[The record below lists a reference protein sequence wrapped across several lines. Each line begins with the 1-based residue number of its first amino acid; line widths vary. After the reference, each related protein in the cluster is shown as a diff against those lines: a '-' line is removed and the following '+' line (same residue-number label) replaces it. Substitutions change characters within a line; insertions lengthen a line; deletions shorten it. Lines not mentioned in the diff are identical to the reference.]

1 MRRTGGAVLLVIM
14 AAATSACA
22 VRMGHS
28 GPVPY
33 AVLGAYEPADATPDD
48 VAARITAA
56 GAQLALLA
64 VRADSAWFRAVARRT
79 GLTLSGPANAD
90 GVFLGFLGSE
100 PIGDTTVVLDYDG
113 GQFTLQDALYR
124 VGKERALDLMAL
136 HVATESDA
144 RPLVRRL
151 LRYLAT
157 DVDATSAVVI
167 GVAAETEAAADS
179 VATMLAP
186 AFTDAR
192 RCMDRPED
200 RAAARSAGPHL
211 RLFYGPEA
219 RLGCDAAQPLDAP
232 GAPVLAHLVVLR

>member
-1 MRRTGGAVLLVIM
+1 MRRTLVSVLWLTL
-14 AAATSACA
+14 AAATSSCA
-22 VRMGHS
+22 VRMGRS

-33 AVLGAYEPADATPDD
+33 TVLGAFEPDGATPEA
-48 VAARITAA
+48 VATRITAA
-56 GAQLALLA
+56 GAQVALLA

-79 GLTLSGPANAD
+79 GLTLSGPGDAD
-90 GVFLGFLGSE
+90 SVFLGFLAFE
-100 PIGDTTVVLDYDG
+100 PVGDTTIVLDYEG
-113 GQFTLQDALYR
+113 GQFTLHDALYQ
-124 VGKERALDLMAL
+124 VGKERALDLLAMHVGDAAL
-136 HVATESDA
+136 A
-144 RPLVRRL
+144 RPMVHRL

-192 RCMDRPED
+192 RCMDRSED
-200 RAAARSAGPHL
+200 RAAARSSGPHL

-219 RLGCDAAQPLDAP
+219 RLGCDSARPLDGP